1 MLSRLNFKHLS
12 ILIFILFFT
21 GLIALPAL
29 AEKGLSA
36 AAQAHTV
43 KGTVLD
49 AADGSPLPGVN
60 ISVIGTTIGT
70 ISDPDGHY
78 SIDAPGENAILSF
91 SYVGYLSQEIAVN
104 GRTVMDIQLEVDAQT
119 FEEVVVI
126 GYGTQKKVN
135 LSGAVDVVTSKA
147 IENRPVSNVSQ
158 ALQGLS
164 PNLNITVGADGGE
177 VGARMNMN
185 IRGLGSI
192 NGGEPY
198 VLVDGIEQDLYKVNP
213 ADIESISVLK
223 DAAASAIYGARAAFG
238 VVLVTTK
245 KGGADGVRVNYSNNF
260 SFTAPTIV
268 PHSVNSIQFAEYFNQ
283 ACRNSN
289 VPLMFVPVII
299 DYMKQYQAGEI
310 DYWTMPAPFN
320 PQVWLSYNGAWANTD
335 WYKESYKQW
344 VPNNTHNLSVSGGN
358 KSTQFYISGSTFN
371 QDGLLRYGH
380 DSHIRNTINTKV
392 NTKI

>member
-1 MLSRLNFKHLS
+1 MRKKNRPLLSHL
-12 ILIFILFFT
+12 IAKYLPVLIFILFFT
-21 GLIALPAL
+21 GLLALPAL
-29 AEKGLSA
+29 AERGISSTI
-36 AAQAHTV
+36 QAHTV
-43 KGTVLD
+43 TGTVLD

-60 ISVIGTTIGT
+60 ISVKGTTIGT
-70 ISDPDGHY
+70 ISDPDGNY
-78 SIDAPGENAILSF
+78 SIDAPGEDAILSF
-91 SYVGYLSQEIAVN
+91 SYMGYLNQEIALN
-104 GRTVMDIQLEVDAQT
+104 GRSFIDVQMEVDAQT

-135 LSGAVDVVTSKA
+135 LSGAVDVVNAKA

-185 IRGLGSI
+185 IRGMGSI

-245 KGGADGVRVNYSNNF
+245 KGSTDGIRVNYSNNF

-268 PHSVNSIQFAEYFNQ
+268 PHSVNSIQFAEYFNE

-310 DYWTMPAPFN
+310 DYWTIPAPFN
-320 PQVWLSYNGAWANTD
+320 PQVWLSYNGSWANTD
-335 WYKESYKQW
+335 WYEESYKQW
-344 VPNNTHNLSVSGGN
+344 VPNNI
-358 KSTQFYISGSTFN
+358 TQSECKRGKPEYPVLHFRFN
-371 QDGLLRYGH
+371 IPPGWIAQ
-380 DSHIRNTINTKV
+380 IW
-392 NTKI
+392 